1 MNLEE
6 LKKKMDEE
14 HYIYDDTLSTVL
26 YVALQLGRPLL
37 IEGAAGVGKTEVAK
51 VMAAALDRELVR
63 LQCYEGLDESK
74 ALYEWNYQKQL
85 LSIQVNMN
93 AQDREALTRSLF
105 SDEYL
110 LERPLLKSI
119 RSEKPV
125 VLLIDEIDKADE
137 EFEAFLLELLS
148 EMQVTIPEVGTIR
161 ANSVPFV
168 VLTSN
173 RARPL
178 SEALRRRCAYLYIEY
193 PDMEKELAILRAK
206 LPHVDDRLCAQVALA
221 VQKLRSNEV
230 ILKKPSIAETLD
242 WAAALDAL
250 GIREL
255 TPDAL
260 RKTAGFVLKNN
271 EDMAALARQTADK
284 LDAMGIKFKVVNVVD
299 LVKLQ
304 SAKENNEALSDEEFA
319 ELFTEDKPVLFAYH
333 SYARDVRGLIYDR
346 PNHDNFNVHGY
357 EEQGSTTT
365 PYDMVRVNN
374 IDRYELQAEAL
385 RMIDAD
391 KYADKINELEA
402 FRQEAFQFAVDNGY
416 DHPDYTDW
424 VYSGVNTNKQGAVS
438 ATAATAGDNE

>member
-1 MNLEE
+1 MKLNE
-6 LKKKMDEE
+6 LKQKMDEAR
-14 HYIYDDTLSTVL
+14 YIYDDTLATVL
-26 YVALQLGRPLL
+26 AVALQLGRPLL
-37 IEGAAGVGKTEVAK
+37 IEGAAGVGKTEIAK
-51 VMAAALDRELVR
+51 VMASALDRDLVR

-85 LSIQVNMN
+85 LSIQVNQN
-93 AQDREALTRSLF
+93 TQDKDALTKSLF

-110 LERPLLKSI
+110 LERPLLQSI

-148 EMQVTIPEVGTIR
+148 DMQVSIPEVGTVKAKTI
-161 ANSVPFV
+161 PFV

-178 SEALRRRCAYLYIEY
+178 SEALRRRCAYLYIQY

-221 VQKLRSNEV
+221 VQKLRSNEA

-260 RKTAGFVLKNN
+260 RQTAGFLLKNQ
-271 EDMAALARQTADK
+271 EDLEVLEQ
-284 LDAMGIKFKVVNVVD
+284 
-299 LVKLQ
+299 
-304 SAKENNEALSDEEFA
+304 
-319 ELFTEDKPVLFAYH
+319 ED
-333 SYARDVRGLIYDR
+333 
-346 PNHDNFNVHGY
+346 VHTHECNCGH
-357 EEQGSTTT
+357 GC
-365 PYDMVRVNN
+365 
-374 IDRYELQAEAL
+374 
-385 RMIDAD
+385 
-391 KYADKINELEA
+391 
-402 FRQEAFQFAVDNGY
+402 GG
-416 DHPDYTDW
+416 HHH
-424 VYSGVNTNKQGAVS
+424 G
-438 ATAATAGDNE
+438 

>member
-1 MNLEE
+1 MMDLEQ
-6 LKKKMDEE
+6 LKKKMDEAR
-14 HYIYDDTLSTVL
+14 YIYDDTLATVL
-26 YVALQLGRPLL
+26 FVALRLGRPLL
-37 IEGAAGVGKTEVAK
+37 IEGAAGVGKTEIAK
-51 VMAAALDRELVR
+51 VMASALDRELVR

-85 LSIQVNMN
+85 LSIQVNMGCR
-93 AQDREALTRSLF
+93 DSDELTRSLF

-148 EMQVTIPEVGTIR
+148 EMQVTIPEVGTIQ
-161 ANSVPFV
+161 AKSVPFV

-178 SEALRRRCAYLYIEY
+178 SEALRRRCAYLYIQY

-221 VQKLRSNEV
+221 VQKLRSNEA

-250 GIREL
+250 GVREL

-260 RKTAGFVLKNN
+260 RQTAGFILKNN
-271 EDMAALARQTADK
+271 EDLAI
-284 LDAMGIKFKVVNVVD
+284 L
-299 LVKLQ
+299 
-304 SAKENNEALSDEEFA
+304 EE
-319 ELFTEDKPVLFAYH
+319 
-333 SYARDVRGLIYDR
+333 
-346 PNHDNFNVHGY
+346 
-357 EEQGSTTT
+357 EEQECDGHCGGHSH
-365 PYDMVRVNN
+365 
-374 IDRYELQAEAL
+374 
-385 RMIDAD
+385 
-391 KYADKINELEA
+391 
-402 FRQEAFQFAVDNGY
+402 G
-416 DHPDYTDW
+416 
-424 VYSGVNTNKQGAVS
+424 
-438 ATAATAGDNE
+438 

>member
-1 MNLEE
+1 MDLEL
-6 LKKKMDEE
+6 LKQKMDEAR
-14 HYIYDDTLSTVL
+14 YVYDDTLATVL

-37 IEGAAGVGKTEVAK
+37 IEGAAGVGKTEIAK
-51 VMAAALDRELVR
+51 VMASALDRDLVR

-85 LSIQVNMN
+85 LSIQVNMQE
-93 AQDREALTRSLF
+93 QDKDALTRSLF

-119 RSEKPV
+119 RSEREV

-148 EMQVTIPEVGTIR
+148 EMQVSIPEIGTVKAKTI
-161 ANSVPFV
+161 PFV

-193 PDMEKELAILRAK
+193 PDMEKELAILRGK

-221 VQKLRSNEV
+221 VQKLRASDV
-230 ILKKPSIAETLD
+230 VLKKPSIAETLD

-260 RKTAGFVLKNN
+260 RRTAGFVLKNN
-271 EDMAALARQTADK
+271 EDMEVLES
-284 LDAMGIKFKVVNVVD
+284 L
-299 LVKLQ
+299 
-304 SAKENNEALSDEEFA
+304 EES
-319 ELFTEDKPVLFAYH
+319 EGEH
-333 SYARDVRGLIYDR
+333 HCHCGGSCGG
-346 PNHDNFNVHGY
+346 HHHG
-357 EEQGSTTT
+357 
-365 PYDMVRVNN
+365 
-374 IDRYELQAEAL
+374 
-385 RMIDAD
+385 
-391 KYADKINELEA
+391 
-402 FRQEAFQFAVDNGY
+402 
-416 DHPDYTDW
+416 
-424 VYSGVNTNKQGAVS
+424 
-438 ATAATAGDNE
+438 

>member
-1 MNLEE
+1 MDLTE
-6 LKKKMDEE
+6 LKVKMDQA
-14 HYIYDDTLSTVL
+14 HYIYDDTLATTV
-26 YVALQLGRPLL
+26 YVALALGRPLL

-51 VMAAALDRELVR
+51 VMSSALDRDLVR
-63 LQCYEGLDESK
+63 LQCYEGLDEGK

-85 LSIQVNMN
+85 LAIQIHWED
-93 AQDREALTRSLF
+93 ADKDALKTSLF

-148 EMQVTIPEVGTIR
+148 EMQVTVPEIGTIR
-161 ANSVPFV
+161 AKSIPFV

-173 RARPL
+173 RSRPL

-221 VQKLRSNEV
+221 VQRLRSNES
-230 ILKKPSIAETLD
+230 ILKKPSIAEALD

-260 RKTAGFVLKNN
+260 RQTGGFVLKNN
-271 EDMAALARQTADK
+271 EDMSAL
-284 LDAMGIKFKVVNVVD
+284 L
-299 LVKLQ
+299 
-304 SAKENNEALSDEEFA
+304 A
-319 ELFTEDKPVLFAYH
+319 EQPH
-333 SYARDVRGLIYDR
+333 CG
-346 PNHDNFNVHGY
+346 HCHG
-357 EEQGSTTT
+357 
-365 PYDMVRVNN
+365 
-374 IDRYELQAEAL
+374 
-385 RMIDAD
+385 
-391 KYADKINELEA
+391 
-402 FRQEAFQFAVDNGY
+402 
-416 DHPDYTDW
+416 
-424 VYSGVNTNKQGAVS
+424 
-438 ATAATAGDNE
+438 

>member
-1 MNLEE
+1 MNLEM
-6 LKKKMDEE
+6 LKKKMDEAR
-14 HYIYDDTLSTVL
+14 YVYDDTLATVL
-26 YVALQLGRPLL
+26 YVALKLGRPLL

-51 VMAAALDRELVR
+51 VMASALGRELVR
-63 LQCYEGLDESK
+63 MQCYEGLDESK

-93 AQDREALTRSLF
+93 ETDKDALTRSLF

-119 RSEKPV
+119 RSEKEV

-148 EMQVTIPEVGTIR
+148 EMQVSIPEVGTIR
-161 ANSVPFV
+161 AKTIPFV

-193 PDMEKELAILRAK
+193 PDMKKELAILRAK

-221 VQKLRSNEV
+221 VQKLRSNET

-260 RKTAGFVLKNN
+260 RQTAGFVLKNN
-271 EDMAALARQTADK
+271 EDIAA
-284 LDAMGIKFKVVNVVD
+284 MD
-299 LVKLQ
+299 L
-304 SAKENNEALSDEEFA
+304 EGEE
-319 ELFTEDKPVLFAYH
+319 EAYH
-333 SYARDVRGLIYDR
+333 CHCGE
-346 PNHDNFNVHGY
+346 HCGGHHHG
-357 EEQGSTTT
+357 
-365 PYDMVRVNN
+365 
-374 IDRYELQAEAL
+374 
-385 RMIDAD
+385 
-391 KYADKINELEA
+391 
-402 FRQEAFQFAVDNGY
+402 
-416 DHPDYTDW
+416 
-424 VYSGVNTNKQGAVS
+424 
-438 ATAATAGDNE
+438 

>member
-1 MNLEE
+1 MTLEE
-6 LKKKMDEE
+6 LRQKLDETQ
-14 HYIYDDTLSTVL
+14 YVYDENMLTVL
-26 YVALQLGRPLL
+26 YVALTLGRPLL

-93 AQDREALTRSLF
+93 TQDRDALTKQLF

-148 EMQVTIPEVGTIR
+148 EMQVSIPEIGTIK
-161 ANSVPFV
+161 AKSIPFV

-221 VQKLRSNEV
+221 VQKLRGSDA

-260 RKTAGFVLKNN
+260 RQTAGFVLKNN
-271 EDMAALARQTADK
+271 ED
-284 LDAMGIKFKVVNVVD
+284 LDAMD
-299 LVKLQ
+299 L
-304 SAKENNEALSDEEFA
+304 DGEEPHQH
-319 ELFTEDKPVLFAYH
+319 TCTCGGSCGGH
-333 SYARDVRGLIYDR
+333 
-346 PNHDNFNVHGY
+346 HHG
-357 EEQGSTTT
+357 
-365 PYDMVRVNN
+365 
-374 IDRYELQAEAL
+374 
-385 RMIDAD
+385 
-391 KYADKINELEA
+391 
-402 FRQEAFQFAVDNGY
+402 
-416 DHPDYTDW
+416 
-424 VYSGVNTNKQGAVS
+424 
-438 ATAATAGDNE
+438 

>member
-1 MNLEE
+1 MTYEE
-6 LKKKMDEE
+6 LKAKMDES
-14 HYIYDDTLSTVL
+14 HYIYDEALATVL
-26 YVALQLGRPLL
+26 FVALQLGRPLL

-51 VMAAALDRELVR
+51 VMAAALGRELVR

-93 AQDREALTRSLF
+93 TQDRDSLTKSLF

-119 RSEKPV
+119 RSERPV

-148 EMQVTIPEVGTIR
+148 EMQVTIPEIGTVKAKSI
-161 ANSVPFV
+161 PFV

-193 PDMEKELAILRAK
+193 PDMDKELAILRAK

-221 VQKLRSNEV
+221 VQKLRANDQ

-242 WAAALDAL
+242 WAAALEAL

-260 RKTAGFVLKNN
+260 RQTAGFVLKNN
-271 EDMAALARQTADK
+271 ED
-284 LDAMGIKFKVVNVVD
+284 LDAMD
-299 LVKLQ
+299 L
-304 SAKENNEALSDEEFA
+304 DA
-319 ELFTEDKPVLFAYH
+319 EPESGHTCTCGGSCGGH
-333 SYARDVRGLIYDR
+333 
-346 PNHDNFNVHGY
+346 HHG
-357 EEQGSTTT
+357 
-365 PYDMVRVNN
+365 
-374 IDRYELQAEAL
+374 
-385 RMIDAD
+385 
-391 KYADKINELEA
+391 
-402 FRQEAFQFAVDNGY
+402 
-416 DHPDYTDW
+416 
-424 VYSGVNTNKQGAVS
+424 
-438 ATAATAGDNE
+438 

>member
-1 MNLEE
+1 MTLNE
-6 LKKKMDEE
+6 LKEKMSRA
-14 HYIYDDTLSTVL
+14 HYVYDDTLATVL
-26 YVALQLGRPLL
+26 YVALTLGRPLL

-63 LQCYEGLDESK
+63 LQCYEGLEESK

-85 LSIQVNMN
+85 LAIQVN
-93 AQDREALTRSLF
+93 QTGDRDALTKSLF
-105 SDEYL
+105 SDEYM

-148 EMQVTIPEVGTIR
+148 EMQVTVPEVGTIR
-161 ANSVPFV
+161 AKTTPFV

-178 SEALRRRCAYLYIEY
+178 SEALRRRCAYLYIDY
-193 PDMEKELAILRAK
+193 PDLEKELAILREK

-221 VQKLRSNEV
+221 VQKLRSQEA

-260 RKTAGFVLKNN
+260 RQTAGFVLKNN
-271 EDMAALARQTADK
+271 EDLEVLESEPVTR
-284 LDAMGIKFKVVNVVD
+284 
-299 LVKLQ
+299 
-304 SAKENNEALSDEEFA
+304 
-319 ELFTEDKPVLFAYH
+319 ELTGHCGH
-333 SYARDVRGLIYDR
+333 SGEHT
-346 PNHDNFNVHGY
+346 HD
-357 EEQGSTTT
+357 
-365 PYDMVRVNN
+365 
-374 IDRYELQAEAL
+374 
-385 RMIDAD
+385 
-391 KYADKINELEA
+391 
-402 FRQEAFQFAVDNGY
+402 
-416 DHPDYTDW
+416 
-424 VYSGVNTNKQGAVS
+424 
-438 ATAATAGDNE
+438 